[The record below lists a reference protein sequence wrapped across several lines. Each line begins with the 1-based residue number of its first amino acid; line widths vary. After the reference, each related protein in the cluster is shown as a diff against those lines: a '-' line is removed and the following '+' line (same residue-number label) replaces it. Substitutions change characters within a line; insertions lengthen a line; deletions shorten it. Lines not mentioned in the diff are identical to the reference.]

1 MEEQKFDLENFP
13 TSESALRMLS
23 YVTHGFYD
31 KSYVGKWLYQVMGT
45 EYDSA
50 RKMAEELKYQMFP
63 ETATWGLMYH
73 EMKWQM
79 PVHDNLPYDERRKLI
94 FQKRD
99 YRAPMVP
106 YRMEEYLKNATGFE
120 VHISDV
126 HDTGKY
132 GFVPTHPN
140 IFKVYFIGEET
151 LDIKSVRKM
160 LNQIKQSHTVF
171 KVNDRIETELDNRNL
186 EYFFL
191 RCVKFRLSISFWGCF
206 VFDGKWMLNGMVA
219 LNQKRRYSMVL
230 QLKSHMSIFPLVCY
244 VNAVLWAFRAKLCN
258 DEAICIKETNR
269 YEIIIPQNMGNAEM
283 VLYTDIISCGGTLE
297 NVTVLTKS
305 VDYWLFD
312 GTVRF
317 DGSRNFDSIYRKE
330 SVEE

>member
-1 MEEQKFDLENFP
+1 MGEEKFNLEEFP

-50 RKMAEELKYQMFP
+50 RKLAEELKYQMFP

-73 EMKWQM
+73 EMKWQL
-79 PVHDNLPYDERRKLI
+79 PVRDNLLYDERRKLI

-99 YRAPMVP
+99 YRAPMIP

-120 VHISDV
+120 VHIADV
-126 HDTGKY
+126 HDVGIY

-140 IFKVYFIGEET
+140 MFKVYFIGEET
-151 LDIKSVRKM
+151 LDVKSARKI
-160 LNQIKQSHTVF
+160 LNQIKQSHTVY
-171 KVNDRIETELDNRNL
+171 KINDRMEAEWDNRNL
-186 EYFFL
+186 EHFFL
-191 RCVKFRLSISFWGCF
+191 QCVKFSLSISFWGCF
-206 VFDGKWMLNGMVA
+206 VFDGTWLLNGMVI
-219 LNQKRRYSMVL
+219 LNQKRRYSLVL
-230 QLKSHMSIFPLVCY
+230 QLEYSFDIFFVCHE
-244 VNAVLWAFRAKLCN
+244 NTVLWKFRTKLCN
-258 DEAICIKETNR
+258 DEVICAKATNQ
-269 YEIIIPQNMGNAEM
+269 YEIVISESMGNTEALLQM
-283 VLYTDIISCGGTLE
+283 DIISCCETLE
-297 NVTVLTKS
+297 NVTALTKS
-305 VDYWLFD
+305 IDYWLFD

-317 DGSRNFDSIYRKE
+317 DGTRSFNSIYRKE